1 MSTAIEATQANRQ
14 QTYGASTLSQ
24 NEVSKDAFMK
34 LLVAQLQHQDPMNPM
49 DNQQFLSQLATFS
62 SLEQLVA
69 INKGVADLTS
79 ALNSTSYEMTEE

>member
-1 MSTAIEATQANRQ
+1 MNTVSEATQANQ
-14 QTYGASTLSQ
+14 QQGYGTSTSSQ
-24 NEVSKDAFMK
+24 NEVSKDEFMK

-79 ALNSTSYEMTEE
+79 TVNSTNKEMTEE